1 MIDESDKA
9 SAIMD
14 ACKEVNEFVNDQIQ
28 NFKKVVRYADNN
40 RDNFRF
46 LSEDLQVVATE
57 LRELHSKPWPFKIR
71 DYIKKM
77 NEVDK
82 ALNVVRDNIRE
93 EIKAEY
99 IKTYDL
105 LRDSAEAEG
114 VKVSIVAEPEAIY
127 TSKCASSNILLLK
140 GYVNTDEYFAR
151 EAEKIQLEKQKM
163 SAPKPAPGAVGVGTP
178 PAPKPYPVSVN
189 MKLDTRVV
197 GLSNEAEVDAYL
209 ARLKE
214 KIMSKIA
221 DNKVVTIIN

>member
-1 MIDESDKA
+1 
-9 SAIMD
+9 MD

-28 NFKKVVRYADNN
+28 NFRKVVRYADDN

-46 LSEDLQVVATE
+46 LSEELQVVATE
-57 LRELHSKPWPFKIR
+57 LRELQSKPWPFKIR

-82 ALNVVRDNIRE
+82 ALNVVRENIRE

-140 GYVNTDEYFAR
+140 GYVNTDDYFAR

-163 SAPKPAPGAVGVGTP
+163 STPKPAHETQGAGTP

>member
-1 MIDESDKA
+1 
-9 SAIMD
+9 
-14 ACKEVNEFVNDQIQ
+14 
-28 NFKKVVRYADNN
+28 
-40 RDNFRF
+40 
-46 LSEDLQVVATE
+46 
-57 LRELHSKPWPFKIR
+57 
-71 DYIKKM
+71 M

-163 SAPKPAPGAVGVGTP
+163 SAPKPDPGHGDDKTP
-178 PAPKPYPVSVN
+178 PIPKPYPVPTT
-189 MKLDTRVV
+189 MKLGTRVV

-209 ARLKE
+209 AKLKKE
-214 KIMSKIA
+214 IMARIN
-221 DNKVVTIIN
+221 DNKIVTIIK